1 MISVKFIFCQ
11 KEFQEQFF
19 MIILN
24 KGGDFHEVRNEQ
36 SSSQDE
42 EYLKPT
48 PNHWSSRLSQF
59 WPDSNSITSD

>member
-24 KGGDFHEVRNEQ
+24 KGGDFHEVRNEK

-48 PNHWSSRLSQF
+48 PNH
-59 WPDSNSITSD
+59 